1 MQATAQVITIAIVD
15 DSHPYREAL
24 SYYFSQLDDI
34 EILFEASD
42 GLELIEHLK
51 TQQPQVILLDM
62 DMPNLNGLETLNQL
76 RDEYPSI
83 KFIILTM
90 YNEKSVIWS
99 FLANGANSYLN
110 KSANAEEI
118 YTAIVKCCDAD
129 FYMND
134 WINDALVSKVKNTAT
149 TQKYLSSLVE

>member
-1 MQATAQVITIAIVD
+1 MQFTQPVVQVITIAIVD
-15 DSHPYREAL
+15 DSIPYREAL

-34 EILFEASD
+34 EILFEATD
-42 GLELIEHLK
+42 GLELIENLK
-51 TQQPQVILLDM
+51 TKLPHVILLDM
-62 DMPNLNGLETLNQL
+62 DMPNMNGLQTLNQL

-83 KFIILTM
+83 KFIMLTM

-110 KSANAEEI
+110 KSADGEEI
-118 YTAIVKCCDAD
+118 YTAIIKCCETD

-134 WINDALVSKVKNTAT
+134 WINDALVSNVKH
-149 TQKYLSSLVE
+149 K

>member
-1 MQATAQVITIAIVD
+1 MQATAQKITIALVD
-15 DSHPYREAL
+15 DSDPYRGAL

-42 GLELIEHLK
+42 GLDLIENLK
-51 TQQPQVILLDM
+51 TMQPQVILLDM
-62 DMPNLNGLETLNQL
+62 DMPNLNGLETLNKL

-110 KSANAEEI
+110 KSADAEEI

-134 WINDALVSKVKNTAT
+134 WINDALVNKVK
-149 TQKYLSSLVE
+149 KCKS

>member
-1 MQATAQVITIAIVD
+1 MQNKTQKITIAIVD
-15 DSHPYREAL
+15 DSYPYREAL

-42 GLELIEHLK
+42 GLELIENLK
-51 TQQPQVILLDM
+51 TKQPQVILLDM
-62 DMPNLNGLETLNQL
+62 DMPNLNGLETLNKL

-99 FLANGANSYLN
+99 FIANGANSYLN
-110 KSANAEEI
+110 KSADAEEI

-134 WINDALVSKVKNTAT
+134 WINDALVSKVKNTSA
-149 TQKYLSSLVE
+149 TQKHLSSLAV

>member
-1 MQATAQVITIAIVD
+1 MQATAQLITIAIVD
-15 DSHPYREAL
+15 DSYPYREAL

-42 GLELIEHLK
+42 GLELIENLK

-62 DMPNLNGLETLNQL
+62 DMPNLNGLETLNKL

-110 KSANAEEI
+110 KSADAEEI

-134 WINDALVSKVKNTAT
+134 WINDALVSKVKNTST
-149 TQKYLSSLVE
+149 TQKYLSSLVK

>member
-1 MQATAQVITIAIVD
+1 MKKTTIAIVD
-15 DSHPYREAL
+15 DSEPYREAL
-24 SYYFSQLDDI
+24 VYYFSQLSDI

-42 GLELIEHLK
+42 GLQLIENLK
-51 TQQPQVILLDM
+51 TKQPQVILLDM
-62 DMPNLNGLETLNQL
+62 DMPKLDGLKTLNQL

-118 YTAIVKCCDAD
+118 HKAINACCDTD

-134 WINDALVSKVKNTAT
+134 WINDALVYKVKNKKVITL
-149 TQKYLSSLVE
+149 QG

>member
-1 MQATAQVITIAIVD
+1 MKKITIAIVD
-15 DSHPYREAL
+15 DSKPYREAL
-24 SYYFSQLDDI
+24 VYYFSDLSDV

-42 GLELIEHLK
+42 GLQLIEHLK
-51 TQQPQVILLDM
+51 KQQPQVILLDM
-62 DMPNLNGLETLNQL
+62 DMPNMNGLATLNHL

-118 YTAIVKCCDAD
+118 YKAIVECSESD
-129 FYMND
+129 FYMNN
-134 WINDALVSKVKNTAT
+134 WINDALIYKVKNKKDEAVFL
-149 TQKYLSSLVE
+149 YR

>member
-1 MQATAQVITIAIVD
+1 MHATSPIITIAIVD
-15 DSHPYREAL
+15 DSNPYREAL

-42 GLELIEHLK
+42 GLELIDNLK
-51 TQQPQVILLDM
+51 TMQPQVILLDM
-62 DMPNLNGLETLNQL
+62 DMPNLNGLDTLNKL

-118 YTAIVKCCDAD
+118 YMAIVKCCETD

-134 WINDALVSKVKNTAT
+134 WINDALVNKVKMQN
-149 TQKYLSSLVE
+149 

>member
-1 MQATAQVITIAIVD
+1 MYATSPIITIAIVD
-15 DSHPYREAL
+15 DSNPYREAL

-42 GLELIEHLK
+42 GLELIENLK

-62 DMPNLNGLETLNQL
+62 DMPNLNGLETLNKL
-76 RDEYPSI
+76 RHEYPSI

-110 KSANAEEI
+110 KSADAEEI

-134 WINDALVSKVKNTAT
+134 WINDALINKVKKAG
-149 TQKYLSSLVE
+149 